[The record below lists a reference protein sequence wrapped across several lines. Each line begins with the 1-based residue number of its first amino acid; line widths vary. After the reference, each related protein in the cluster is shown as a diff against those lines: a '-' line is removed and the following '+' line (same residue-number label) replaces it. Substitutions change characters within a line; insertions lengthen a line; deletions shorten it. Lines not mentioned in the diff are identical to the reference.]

1 MEIPPKENPC
11 TLPTTRQR
19 SRKKSRRV
27 VVRGGLFG
35 VFGSG
40 THEGVPGVGVAE
52 TVDVSVKNDLV
63 RAHVVALKDGGES
76 VVLLLETLVAPV
88 GVDRSS
94 RGRESAT
101 RATGAA

>member
-27 VVRGGLFG
+27 VVGGGLFG

-52 TVDVSVKNDLV
+52 MVDVVVKNDLV
-63 RAHVVALKDGGES
+63 RAHVVDLKDCCKS
-76 VVLLLETLVAPV
+76 VVLLVEALVASV
-88 GVDRSS
+88 GVDGSS
-94 RGRESAT
+94 SGRESAT
-101 RATGAA
+101 RAAGDA